1 MYLGCG
7 VRDLAV
13 PCPLGLCS
21 LQHGRPLRASPLSL
35 AESSPCL
42 KACLGPLTPQPASK
56 SQSPAP
62 GRAAKHREQPQSAA
76 LRGSAPLPSIIRAL
90 VRTTALCSVLEEVP
104 IHCLKPWGM
113 QFSKGEHPALDVVHN
128 PPPKKNT
135 SRTRNITRSPATE
148 SCAMFSSTGTTQTL
162 PIRTP
167 SPPGSTPEHGK
178 PIRLIWGT
186 QPCSFLSYRCTIPCP
201 GASRSKS
208 WPSLPR
214 GCCALNLRKTLLLLF
229 FKPGK
234 DC

>member
-1 MYLGCG
+1 MCLGCG

-21 LQHGRPLRASPLSL
+21 PQHGRPLRASPLSL

-128 PPPKKNT
+128 PPPKKTPAGQGT
-135 SRTRNITRSPATE
+135 SPDPQLQRAVPCFQAR
-148 SCAMFSSTGTTQTL
+148 G
-162 PIRTP
+162 
-167 SPPGSTPEHGK
+167 
-178 PIRLIWGT
+178 
-186 QPCSFLSYRCTIPCP
+186 QPKPCP
-201 GASRSKS
+201 SA
-208 WPSLPR
+208 
-214 GCCALNLRKTLLLLF
+214 LLLLLVL
-229 FKPGK
+229 PQSMENPSG
-234 DC
+234 